1 MNIPP
6 TSTTTLLRDIAQDS
20 HNARW
25 GEFVSRYRPMMEAFL
40 RERFPS
46 IEVDDILEIVTY
58 DMYRLT

>member
-6 TSTTTLLRDIAQDS
+6 TSTTLLRDIAQDS

-46 IEVDDILEIVTY
+46 IEVDDILEMVTY
-58 DMYRLT
+58 DRHRLT